1 LQLQAPRRNGT
12 KRPAFVPPAPISV
25 KEFMPTTPYLSA
37 PVKTAGMPPG
47 VPYII
52 GNEAAERFSYYGM
65 NSILVVFMTQYLMDA
80 RGHLDLMSK
89 EMADAWYHTFV
100 SAVYLLPLLGA
111 ILADAVL
118 GKFRVIMTLSIVYCG
133 GHLALALGH
142 TRLGLALGLS
152 LIALGAGGIKP
163 CVSANVGDQ
172 FGASN
177 QHLLSR
183 VFSWFYFSINFG
195 SAFSTLLI
203 PWLLEPYHGDAEL
216 AARLPSWAATALEKA
231 HGPGLAFGLPGILM
245 LVATVI
251 FWLGRRKFVHI
262 PPVGLKNYAAEI
274 FNRGTLKI
282 LGNLLIP
289 VPFAAMFWALWQQ
302 NFSSWI
308 LQAKNMDRHLF
319 GHEWLPAQ
327 IQTVN
332 PIFILVMLPLFSYAI
347 YPAIEKVFRLTPLRK
362 IGLGLFVTAG
372 AFAIVAWIQGLI
384 DAGQKPNIIWQV
396 LAFVVLTAGEV
407 MVSVT
412 HLEFAY
418 TQAPKK
424 LKSLV
429 MCTYLGAISLGN
441 MFTAAVNF
449 FIQNPD
455 KTVKLQGASYF
466 YFFVFVMLG
475 TALLF
480 VLLARFYKGQT
491 YIQDERAAAAA

>member
-1 LQLQAPRRNGT
+1 
-12 KRPAFVPPAPISV
+12 
-25 KEFMPTTPYLSA
+25 MPTTPYLSA

-89 EMADAWYHTFV
+89 EMAEAWYHTFV

-195 SAFSTLLI
+195 SSFSTLLI
-203 PWLLEPYHGDAEL
+203 PWLLDPYSPSPSQAEHWPAWL
-216 AARLPSWAATALEKA
+216 VRMLEQV
-231 HGPGLAFGLPGILM
+231 HGPHIAFGTPGILM
-245 LVATVI
+245 FVATVI
-251 FWLGRRKFVHI
+251 FWLGRKRFVHL
-262 PPVGLKNYAAEI
+262 PPAGLRNYAKEI
-274 FNRGTLKI
+274 QKPENLKA
-282 LGNLLIP
+282 LGNLLIL
-289 VPFAAMFWALWQQ
+289 VPFIAMFWALWQQ
-302 NFSSWI
+302 NFSSWV
-308 LQAKNMDRHLF
+308 LQAQKMDRHLF
-319 GHEWLPAQ
+319 GIEWKAAQ

-332 PIFILVMLPLFSYAI
+332 PIFILLMLPLFSYVI
-347 YPAIEKVFRLTPLRK
+347 YPAIERGVRLTPLRK
-362 IGLGLFVTAG
+362 IGLGLFVTAL
-372 AFAIVAWIQGLI
+372 AFLIVGLIQVRI
-384 DAGQKPNIIWQV
+384 DAGQTPHIMWQI
-396 LAFVVLTAGEV
+396 LAFVALTAAEV

-429 MCTYLGAISLGN
+429 MCTYLGAVALGN
-441 MFTAAVNF
+441 VFTAAVNF
-449 FIQNPD
+449 LIQNKD
-455 KTVKLQGASYF
+455 GTVKLKGASYF
-466 YFFVFVMLG
+466 FFFVGVMLV
-475 TALLF
+475 TSVLF
-480 VLLARFYKGQT
+480 LFFARFYKGKT
-491 YIQDERAAAAA
+491 HIQEEAAT

>member
-1 LQLQAPRRNGT
+1 
-12 KRPAFVPPAPISV
+12 
-25 KEFMPTTPYLSA
+25 MPTTPYLSA

-80 RGHLDLMSK
+80 RGQLDLMSK

-118 GKFRVIMTLSIVYCG
+118 GKFRVIMMLSIVYCG

-216 AARLPSWAATALEKA
+216 AARLPSWAAAALEKA
-231 HGPGLAFGLPGILM
+231 HGPGIAFGLPGILM

-262 PPVGLKNYAAEI
+262 PPVGLKNYVDEI
-274 FNRGTLKI
+274 CNRQTLKI

-289 VPFAAMFWALWQQ
+289 VPFVAMFWALWQQ
-302 NFSSWI
+302 NFSSWV

-332 PIFILVMLPLFSYAI
+332 PIFILVMLPLFSYVI
-347 YPAIEKVFRLTPLRK
+347 YPALDKVFRLTPLRK

-384 DAGQKPNIIWQV
+384 DAGQKPNILWQV

-429 MCTYLGAISLGN
+429 MCTYLGAVSLGN
-441 MFTAAVNF
+441 MFTAGVNF

-491 YIQDERAAAAA
+491 YIQDERAATAA

>member
-1 LQLQAPRRNGT
+1 
-12 KRPAFVPPAPISV
+12 
-25 KEFMPTTPYLSA
+25 MPTTPYLSA

-100 SAVYLLPLLGA
+100 SAVYFLPLLGA

-203 PWLLEPYHGDAEL
+203 PWLLEPYHGDAEF
-216 AARLPSWAATALEKA
+216 AARLPSWAAAALEKA
-231 HGPGLAFGLPGILM
+231 HGPGIAFGLPGILM
-245 LVATVI
+245 LIATVV
-251 FWLGRRKFVHI
+251 FWLGRKKFVHI
-262 PPVGLKNYAAEI
+262 PPTGVMNYVDEI
-274 FNRGTLKI
+274 FNRETLKI

-289 VPFAAMFWALWQQ
+289 VPFVAMFWALWQQ
-302 NFSSWI
+302 NFSSWV

-332 PIFILVMLPLFSYAI
+332 PIFILLMLPLFSYAI

-384 DAGQKPNIIWQV
+384 DAGQKPTILWQV

-429 MCTYLGAISLGN
+429 MCTYLGAVSLGN

-491 YIQDERAAAAA
+491 YIQEESAAAAA